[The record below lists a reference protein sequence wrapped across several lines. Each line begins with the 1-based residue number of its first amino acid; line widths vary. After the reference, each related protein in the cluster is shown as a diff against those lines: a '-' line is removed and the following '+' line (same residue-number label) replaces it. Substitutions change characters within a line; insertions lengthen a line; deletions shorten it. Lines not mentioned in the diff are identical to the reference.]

1 MECPNKNCKYYKKK
15 EKAHYFM
22 GCDMSGSGY
31 CTKGYWKSSS
41 AGKESRCDMVL
52 NVTEEQK
59 KLIESQGYM
68 VVEFKLWYRKLGEML
83 IDYASRWIDTWKAIM
98 LFLQEKI
105 AKAVETL
112 IDLSERLLMEFK
124 LYVEQLEYVNSR
136 EHREYEFV
144 RSLCKTYRLN
154 LSKKVVYHR
163 CRDRC

>member
-1 MECPNKNCKYYKKK
+1 MI
-15 EKAHYFM
+15 
-22 GCDMSGSGY
+22 
-31 CTKGYWKSSS
+31 
-41 AGKESRCDMVL
+41 L

-59 KLIESQGYM
+59 KLIESHGYM
-68 VVEFKLWYRKLGEML
+68 VVEFKLWYRKLWEK
-83 IDYASRWIDTWKAIM
+83 ISEYVRRWIDTWKAIV

-105 AKAVETL
+105 AKDVDTL
-112 IDLSERLLMEFK
+112 SDFSERLLAEFEP
-124 LYVEQLEYVNSR
+124 YVEQLEDVNRR

>member
-1 MECPNKNCKYYKKK
+1 MI
-15 EKAHYFM
+15 
-22 GCDMSGSGY
+22 
-31 CTKGYWKSSS
+31 
-41 AGKESRCDMVL
+41 L

-68 VVEFKLWYRKLGEML
+68 VVEFKLWFRKLGEML
-83 IDYASRWIDTWKAIM
+83 VDYVRRWIDTWKAIM

-124 LYVEQLEYVNSR
+124 PYVEQLELLNSK
-136 EHREYEFV
+136 EHIEYEFV

-154 LSKKVVYHR
+154 LSKKVIYHR

>member
-1 MECPNKNCKYYKKK
+1 
-15 EKAHYFM
+15 
-22 GCDMSGSGY
+22 
-31 CTKGYWKSSS
+31 
-41 AGKESRCDMVL
+41 MVL

-68 VVEFKLWYRKLGEML
+68 VVEFKLWSRKLGEK
-83 IDYASRWIDTWKAIM
+83 ISEYVRRWINTWKAIM

-105 AKAVETL
+105 AKAVDTL
-112 IDLSERLLMEFK
+112 VDFSERLLAELK
-124 LYVEQLEYVNSR
+124 PYVEQLEYVNSR

-154 LSKKVVYHR
+154 LSKKVIYHR

>member
-1 MECPNKNCKYYKKK
+1 MI
-15 EKAHYFM
+15 
-22 GCDMSGSGY
+22 
-31 CTKGYWKSSS
+31 
-41 AGKESRCDMVL
+41 L

-83 IDYASRWIDTWKAIM
+83 IDYVRRVIDTWKAIM

-112 IDLSERLLMEFK
+112 IDLSERLLAEFK
-124 LYVEQLEYVNSR
+124 PYVEQLEYENRR

-144 RSLCKTYRLN
+144 RSLCKIYRLN

>member
-1 MECPNKNCKYYKKK
+1 MI
-15 EKAHYFM
+15 M
-22 GCDMSGSGY
+22 
-31 CTKGYWKSSS
+31 
-41 AGKESRCDMVL
+41 

-59 KLIESQGYM
+59 KLLESQGYM
-68 VVEFKLWYRKLGEML
+68 VVEFKSWYSKLGSML
-83 IDYASRWIDTWKAIM
+83 IDYVRRAIDTWKAII

-112 IDLSERLLMEFK
+112 IDFSERLLEEFK
-124 LYVEQLEYVNSR
+124 PYVEQLEYVNRR

-154 LSKKVVYHR
+154 LSKKVIYHR

>member
-1 MECPNKNCKYYKKK
+1 
-15 EKAHYFM
+15 
-22 GCDMSGSGY
+22 
-31 CTKGYWKSSS
+31 
-41 AGKESRCDMVL
+41 MVL

-83 IDYASRWIDTWKAIM
+83 IDYVRRAIDTWKAIA

-105 AKAVETL
+105 DKVVNTL
-112 IDLSERLLMEFK
+112 ICFSERLLVEFK
-124 LYVEQLEYVNSR
+124 PYVEQLEDVNRR

-154 LSKKVVYHR
+154 LSKKVIYHR

>member
-1 MECPNKNCKYYKKK
+1 
-15 EKAHYFM
+15 
-22 GCDMSGSGY
+22 
-31 CTKGYWKSSS
+31 
-41 AGKESRCDMVL
+41 MVL

-68 VVEFKLWYRKLGEML
+68 VVEFKSWYRKLGSML
-83 IDYASRWIDTWKAIM
+83 IDYVRRAIDTRKAIM

-112 IDLSERLLMEFK
+112 IDFSERLLEEFK
-124 LYVEQLEYVNSR
+124 PYVEQLEYVNRR

-154 LSKKVVYHR
+154 LSKKVIYHR